1 MLRSFANDLKRSN
14 KELESFAFIAS
25 HDLQEPLRKI
35 ITLGDR
41 LELEN
46 SLASLDEH
54 SRGYIERMQK
64 SAYRMK
70 GFIEDLLNYS
80 RISVEPSPF
89 EMVNLERTVNAI
101 CKEIDNMGLLK
112 NGRDNLLKSTCC

>member
-1 MLRSFANDLKRSN
+1 MKEEPPPVFVAIMQDISKRKKDEEMLRSFANDLKRSN

-70 GFIEDLLNYS
+70 GFIED
-80 RISVEPSPF
+80 
-89 EMVNLERTVNAI
+89 
-101 CKEIDNMGLLK
+101 
-112 NGRDNLLKSTCC
+112 